1 MLGLFMVERYGRK
14 RARYVASWRRYEEES
29 RRCRAAEVQRTAAL
43 MQDKEACLGAWR
55 AVRRVQCRGVVVVLV
70 KVLVKVEVTACRDGG
85 R

>member
-1 MLGLFMVERYGRK
+1 MVERYGRK

-55 AVRRVQCRGVVVVLV
+55 AERRVQCRGVVVVVVLV